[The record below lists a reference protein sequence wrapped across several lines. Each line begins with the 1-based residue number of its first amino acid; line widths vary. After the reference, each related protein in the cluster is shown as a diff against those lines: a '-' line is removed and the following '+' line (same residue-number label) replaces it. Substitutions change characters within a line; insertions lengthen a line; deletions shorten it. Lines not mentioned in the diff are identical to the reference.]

1 MTCGPAA
8 ATRWTARSD
17 MPAESAGV
25 LLWRRRQGS
34 VEVFLIH
41 PGGPFWKN
49 KDAGAWSIPKGL
61 IDPKEDHLA
70 AAKREFT
77 EETGF
82 NIGGDYVLL
91 GRLKQSSAKM
101 LTVYAVEG
109 DCDAAALVSNTFRL
123 EWPPNSGR
131 QQAFPEADRG
141 DWFGT
146 KEASEKI
153 LKGQLPL
160 LEKLAALLA
169 K

>member
-1 MTCGPAA
+1 
-8 ATRWTARSD
+8 

-25 LLWRRRQGS
+25 LLWRRRKAD

-61 IDPKEDHLA
+61 IDPKEDHLV
-70 AAKREFT
+70 AAKREFN

-82 NIGGDYVLL
+82 TIDGDYVLL
-91 GRLKQSSAKM
+91 GRFKQSSAKT

-109 DCDAAALVSNTFRL
+109 DCDPARLVSNTFSL
-123 EWPPNSGR
+123 EWPPKSGR
-131 QQAFPEADRG
+131 TQDFPEADRG
-141 DWFGT
+141 AWFSPA
-146 KEASEKI
+146 EAVEKI
-153 LKGQLPL
+153 LKGQLPI
-160 LEKLAALLA
+160 LEKLAARLA

>member
-1 MTCGPAA
+1 
-8 ATRWTARSD
+8 

-25 LLWRRRQGS
+25 LLWRRGVRG

-70 AAKREFT
+70 AAKRELR

-82 NIGGDYVLL
+82 TIEGNYVLM
-91 GRLKQSSAKM
+91 GRFRQSSAKT
-101 LTVYAVEG
+101 LTVYAIEG
-109 DCDAAALVSNTFRL
+109 DCDPGKLVSNTFSL
-123 EWPPNSGR
+123 EWPPKSGR
-131 QQAFPEADRG
+131 MQDFPEADCG
-141 DWFGT
+141 GWFAPR
-146 KEASEKI
+146 EAAEKI

>member
-1 MTCGPAA
+1 MCAPAA
-8 ATRWTARSD
+8 ATLWTARSD

-25 LLWRRRQGS
+25 LLWRRRKTS

-61 IDPKEDHLA
+61 ADPKEDHLA

-82 NIGGDYVLL
+82 TIAGDYVLL
-91 GRLKQSSAKM
+91 GRFKQSSAKM
-101 LTVYAVEG
+101 LTVYALEG
-109 DCDAAALVSNTFRL
+109 DCEPTQLVSNTFSL
-123 EWPPNSGR
+123 EWPPKSGR
-131 QQAFPEADRG
+131 MQDFPEADRG
-141 DWFGT
+141 AWFGT
-146 KEASEKI
+146 RDAVEKI
-153 LKGQLPL
+153 LNGQLPL
-160 LEKLAALLA
+160 LEKLALLLA

>member
-1 MTCGPAA
+1 
-8 ATRWTARSD
+8 

-25 LLWRRRQGS
+25 LLWRRRKTGI
-34 VEVFLIH
+34 EVFLIH

-61 IDPKEDHLA
+61 MDSGEDRLA
-70 AAKREFT
+70 AARREFT

-82 NIGGDYVLL
+82 TIAGEYVLL
-91 GRLKQSSAKM
+91 GRFRQPSAKM

-109 DCDAAALVSNTFRL
+109 DCDPAQLVSNTFSL
-123 EWPPNSGR
+123 EWPPKSGR
-131 QQAFPEADRG
+131 QQDFPEADRG
-141 DWFGT
+141 GWFGA
-146 KEASEKI
+146 KEAAAKI

-169 K
+169 T